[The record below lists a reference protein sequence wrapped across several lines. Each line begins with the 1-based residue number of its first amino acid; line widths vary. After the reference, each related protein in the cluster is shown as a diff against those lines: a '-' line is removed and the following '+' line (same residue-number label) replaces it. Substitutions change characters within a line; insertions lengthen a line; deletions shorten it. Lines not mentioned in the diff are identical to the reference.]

1 MKTGDIPSAA
11 LKAYE
16 RIHTHLRQTPLS
28 RSDYLSYMSGGEV
41 FFKLED
47 AQYTGSFKVRG
58 ALNRVMAIDEG
69 EFPGGVVTA
78 STGNHGLAVAYAL
91 RKTGRDCII
100 FVPETVSPAKLDRLK
115 SAGSEIR
122 YFGTDNLDT
131 ELHARRFAVEND
143 MLYLSPYNDPLV
155 IAGQATAGLEISR
168 QTGRVDAL
176 FASVG
181 GGGLISGAGGYLKS
195 MNPEIEVVGC
205 SPVNSRAM
213 AESVRAGRIV
223 DVESLP
229 TISDG
234 TAGGIEQGAI
244 TFDLCR
250 DIVDRFIDVSEDQIR
265 ASLRRIID
273 EEERSV
279 EGAAAVSLAA
289 FESVASEYQ
298 GKKVVIIICGGNI
311 DPALLFDILGE

>member
-1 MKTGDIPSAA
+1 MTGDIPSAT
-11 LKAYE
+11 LVAYE
-16 RIHTHLRQTPLS
+16 RIHTRVRQTPLA
-28 RSDYLSYMSGGEV
+28 RCEYLSAMSGGEV
-41 FFKLED
+41 FLKLED

-58 ALNRVMAIDEG
+58 ALNRVLAMGKDES
-69 EFPGGVVTA
+69 PGGVVTA
-78 STGNHGLAVAYAL
+78 STGNHGLAVSYAL
-91 RKTGRDCII
+91 RNTGRACII
-100 FVPETVSPAKLDRLK
+100 FVPENASPAKLERLK

-131 ELHARRFAVEND
+131 ELHARRFADEND

-168 QTGRVDAL
+168 QTGSVDAL

-181 GGGLISGAGGYLKS
+181 GGGLISGVGGYLKS
-195 MNPEIEVVGC
+195 LNPEIEVVGC

-234 TAGGIEQGAI
+234 TAGGIEPGSI

-250 DIVDRFIDVSEDQIR
+250 DIVDRFIDVGEDDIR

-289 FESVASEYQ
+289 FESVASEYR

-311 DPALLFDILGE
+311 DPTLLFDILSE